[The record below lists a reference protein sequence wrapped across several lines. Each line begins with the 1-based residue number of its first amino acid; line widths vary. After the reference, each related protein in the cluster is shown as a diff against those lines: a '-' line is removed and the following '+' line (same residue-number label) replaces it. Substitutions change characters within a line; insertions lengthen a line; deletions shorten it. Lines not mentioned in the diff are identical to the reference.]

1 MKDFTL
7 VLADDDRD
15 EKELSEQDDAVGERG
30 GEEEGGEKQSKE
42 LLVLKLRSIAM
53 SSSSFLV

>member
-7 VLADDDRD
+7 VLEDDDRD
-15 EKELSEQDDAVGERG
+15 EKELSEQDDAAGERG
-30 GEEEGGEKQSKE
+30 GEGEGGEKQSKE

>member
-7 VLADDDRD
+7 VLEDDDRD
-15 EKELSEQDDAVGERG
+15 EKELSEQDDAAGERG
-30 GEEEGGEKQSKE
+30 GEGEGGEKHSKE

>member
-7 VLADDDRD
+7 VLEDDDRD
-15 EKELSEQDDAVGERG
+15 EKELSEQDDAAGERG
-30 GEEEGGEKQSKE
+30 GEGGEKQSKV
-42 LLVLKLRSIAM
+42 LPALKLRSIAI

>member
-7 VLADDDRD
+7 VLEDDDRD
-15 EKELSEQDDAVGERG
+15 EKELSEQDDAAGERG
-30 GEEEGGEKQSKE
+30 GEEVGGEKQSKE
-42 LLVLKLRSIAM
+42 LPALKLRSIAM

>member
-7 VLADDDRD
+7 VLEDDDRD
-15 EKELSEQDDAVGERG
+15 EKELSEQDDAAGERG
-30 GEEEGGEKQSKE
+30 GEGEGGEKQSKE
-42 LLVLKLRSIAM
+42 LLVLKLRSIAI